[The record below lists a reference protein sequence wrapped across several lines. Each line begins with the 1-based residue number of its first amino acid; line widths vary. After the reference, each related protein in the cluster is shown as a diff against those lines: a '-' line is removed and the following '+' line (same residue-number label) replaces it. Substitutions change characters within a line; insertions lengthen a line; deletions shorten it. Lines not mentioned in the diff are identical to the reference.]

1 MRLKSIATGVAVVAV
16 ATVALY
22 VEAGPYVA
30 RKMREAPSAAKHVA
44 AAKDEVLAPAVS
56 VARVGPAPFI
66 ETVLVTGSLV
76 PRDEVLV
83 APEIEGLRVQSLA
96 VEEGARVKK
105 GDLLATLTQETLE
118 AQVAQN
124 DAALARAR
132 AAIAKARSVVAQSEA
147 KSAEAAASLE
157 RARPLKKSG
166 YLAESTFDQREA
178 AAKSAAAQ
186 VVADR
191 DAMKASEAELAQ
203 VEAQRREIDW
213 RRARTEV
220 RAPVDGIVSRRAARI
235 GAIATGLGDAMFRI
249 IARGEI
255 ELDAEVTDVRLP
267 EVRVGQ
273 KVTVEVAGVG
283 RIAGSVRLVSPEV
296 DKATRL
302 GRVRIL
308 LGDNPAL
315 HIGAFARGQI
325 ETARSDGLAV
335 PASAVQHGG
344 DGATV
349 LVVRGDKVESRRV
362 VPGLAADGLTEIKGG
377 LAEGELV
384 VAKAGTFLR
393 EGDLVRP
400 VSPESKVSGAAQ

>member
-1 MRLKSIATGVAVVAV
+1 MRLKSIATGAAVVAI

-30 RKMREAPSAAKHVA
+30 RKMREAPAAAKHVA
-44 AAKDEVLAPAVS
+44 TAKEVTLAPAVS
-56 VARVGPAPFI
+56 VARVNPAPFV

-124 DAALARAR
+124 DASLARAR
-132 AAIAKARSVVAQSEA
+132 AAIAKARSVVVQSEA
-147 KSAEAAASLE
+147 KSAEAAAALD

-191 DAMKASEAELAQ
+191 DALKASEAELAQ
-203 VEAQRREIDW
+203 VEALRRELDW

-220 RAPVDGIVSRRAARI
+220 RSPVDGIVSRRAARI

-255 ELDAEVTDVRLP
+255 ELDAEVPDVRLP
-267 EVRVGQ
+267 EVRIGQ
-273 KVTVEVAGVG
+273 KATVEVAGVG
-283 RIAGSVRLVSPEV
+283 KIAGSVRLVSPEV

-335 PASAVQHGG
+335 PASAIQHGG
-344 DGATV
+344 EGASV

-362 VPGLAADGLTEIKGG
+362 VPGLAADGLTEIKSG
-377 LAEGELV
+377 LAEGDLV

-393 EGDLVRP
+393 EGDAVRP
-400 VSPESKVSGAAQ
+400 VSPEAKVSGAAQ